1 MTLTTTRWPSI
12 SAGARLVAPGTLV
25 PPEWQVEKDSAANR
39 WSRLTITPDNTQFE
53 SQVVS
58 GGWTFFFMATT
69 ITATAFGFSRQRM
82 FYTALARLV
91 AAVTLQ
97 KCNCVEVDDVS
108 VRSFLGIPYVRVSG
122 HPLHIQKGMV
132 FSGQ

>member
-1 MTLTTTRWPSI
+1 MTRPTGWPSI

-25 PPEWQVEKDSAANR
+25 PPEWQVENDSAANG
-39 WSRLTITPDNTQFE
+39 WSRLTTVSDNRQLE
-53 SQVVS
+53 SQLAS
-58 GGWTFFFMATT
+58 AGWTFFFMATT

-82 FYTALARLV
+82 FHAALARLI

-108 VRSFLGIPYVRVSG
+108 VRSFVGIPYVRVSG
-122 HPLHIQKGMV
+122 HPRHIQKGMI

>member
-1 MTLTTTRWPSI
+1 V
-12 SAGARLVAPGTLV
+12 VAPGTLV
-25 PPEWQVEKDSAANR
+25 PPEWQVDNDSAASR
-39 WSRLTITPDNTQFE
+39 WSRLTTVPDNRQLE
-53 SQVVS
+53 SQLAS
-58 GGWTFFFMATT
+58 AGWTFFFMATT

-82 FYTALARLV
+82 FDAALARLI

-108 VRSFLGIPYVRVSG
+108 VRSFVGIPYVRVSG
-122 HPLHIQKGMV
+122 HPRHIQKGMV